1 MNFCTMIT
9 EAIKLKNFV
18 YLLLVFGLLD
28 AIFVAFGVVLD
39 PFFEALDFTPTE
51 VSILGG
57 SFVIAGVV
65 SSIVTGILLDKYRKY
80 NLILRIIS
88 FGSTIILASCYGLF

>member
-1 MNFCTMIT
+1 MNFCTMII

-18 YLLLVFGLLD
+18 YLLIVFGLLD

-39 PFFEALDFTPTE
+39 PFFEALGFNTTE
-51 VSILGG
+51 ISILGG
-57 SFVIAGVV
+57 SFVIAGVF
-65 SSIVTGILLDKYRKY
+65 SSIVAGILLDKYRKY

-88 FGSTIILASCYGLF
+88 FGSAIILVVSFGIF